1 MNETMMKKLAKP
13 MIVCATLIWGSTF
26 FILKDALDNVD
37 LMFLMAFRFGFA
49 AVLLG
54 LVFWKRWKTIDRSYW
69 WRGGLL
75 GLFMFLA
82 YSVQNYGLT
91 DTTPGKNAFFTA
103 VYCVIVP
110 FLYWGVDRLRPSRFN
125 VLAALLCIGGIGL
138 VSWDGGIALTR
149 GDVLTLCGGLLYAC
163 HIVAVA
169 KFSQGRDAVLLSI
182 LQFGSA
188 ALCFAVGTAVTQGV
202 PAGGA
207 VPQRVA
213 GAALSGGVRHHHR
226 AAVPERG
233 AEVHRPLLRR
243 PAAGVGGPLRGDVL
257 RGLRGGDAGGA
268 DVPGLRADLPGGGV
282 LGDAVSV
289 SAAGGRE
296 GGGVVRWRE
305 GPLIRP
311 LRGHLSRLR
320 LGRRWTLAT
329 GKHRPPVGGRLGAP
343 AGPLPSPF
351 KGEGVTAKP

>member
-1 MNETMMKKLAKP
+1 
-13 MIVCATLIWGSTF
+13 
-26 FILKDALDNVD
+26 
-37 LMFLMAFRFGFA
+37 MAFRFGFA

-82 YSVQNYGLT
+82 YSVQNYGLM

-149 GDVLTLCGGLLYAC
+149 GDVLTLCGGFIYAC

-202 PAGGA
+202 PAGGLSPNAWLVLLYLA
-207 VPQRVA
+207 VFGTTIGQLFQNVGQKYTDPSS
-213 GAALSGGVRHHHR
+213 AALLLALEAPFGVMFSVAFGAETPGGLMYLGFGLIFL
-226 AAVPERG
+226 AVVCSETQFQFLRRG
-233 AEVHRPLLRR
+233 AGK
-243 PAAGVGGPLRGDVL
+243 AG
-257 RGLRGGDAGGA
+257 
-268 DVPGLRADLPGGGV
+268 
-282 LGDAVSV
+282 
-289 SAAGGRE
+289 E
-296 GGGVVRWRE
+296 
-305 GPLIRP
+305 
-311 LRGHLSRLR
+311 
-320 LGRRWTLAT
+320 
-329 GKHRPPVGGRLGAP
+329 
-343 AGPLPSPF
+343 
-351 KGEGVTAKP
+351 

>member
-1 MNETMMKKLAKP
+1 MNEAVMKKLAKP

-82 YSVQNYGLT
+82 YSVQNYGLM

-149 GDVLTLCGGLLYAC
+149 GDVLTLCGGFIYAC

-202 PAGGA
+202 PAGGLSPNAWLVLLYLA
-207 VPQRVA
+207 VFGTTIGQLFQNVGQKYTDPSS
-213 GAALSGGVRHHHR
+213 AALLLALEAPFGVMFSVAFGAETPGGLMYLGFGLIFL
-226 AAVPERG
+226 AVVCSETQFQFLRRG
-233 AEVHRPLLRR
+233 AGK
-243 PAAGVGGPLRGDVL
+243 AG
-257 RGLRGGDAGGA
+257 
-268 DVPGLRADLPGGGV
+268 
-282 LGDAVSV
+282 
-289 SAAGGRE
+289 E
-296 GGGVVRWRE
+296 
-305 GPLIRP
+305 
-311 LRGHLSRLR
+311 
-320 LGRRWTLAT
+320 
-329 GKHRPPVGGRLGAP
+329 
-343 AGPLPSPF
+343 
-351 KGEGVTAKP
+351 